1 MTETV
6 TPKLILRQ
14 AAELLDLDITD
25 ERAEQLAPEVQAI
38 NHAVSEAAFDLG
50 FDDEPVGFFRALRL
64 QKPADG
70 GDQ

>member
-14 AAELLDLDITD
+14 AAELQNLDISE
-25 ERAEQLAPEVQAI
+25 ERAEQLAPEVQSI
-38 NHAVSEAAFDLG
+38 NHDVSDAAFDLE

-64 QKPADG
+64 QKPLDG
-70 GDQ
+70 GER

>member
-6 TPKLILRQ
+6 TPILILRQ
-14 AAELLDLDITD
+14 AAELQDLDITD
-25 ERAEQLAPEVQAI
+25 ERADVLAPEVQAI
-38 NHAVSEAAFDLG
+38 NEAVSEAAFDLE

-70 GDQ
+70 GNQ

>member
-14 AAELLDLDITD
+14 AAELLDLDITE

-38 NHAVSEAAFDLG
+38 NHEVSEAAFDLE
-50 FDDEPVGFFRALRL
+50 FDDEPVGFFRALRQ

>member
-1 MTETV
+1 MTEDV

-14 AAELLDLDITD
+14 AAELQNLDITE

-38 NHAVSEAAFDLG
+38 NRDVSDAAFDLE

-64 QKPADG
+64 QKPSDG
-70 GDQ
+70 GEQ

>member
-6 TPKLILRQ
+6 TPILILRQ
-14 AAELLDLDITD
+14 AAELQGLDITD
-25 ERAEQLAPEVQAI
+25 ERADVLAPEVQAI
-38 NHAVSEAAFDLG
+38 NEAVSEAAFDLE

-70 GDQ
+70 GNQ

>member
-1 MTETV
+1 MTEDV

-14 AAELLDLDITD
+14 AAELQNLDITE

-38 NHAVSEAAFDLG
+38 NHDVSDAAFDLE

-64 QKPADG
+64 QKPAEG
-70 GDQ
+70 GDR

>member
-14 AAELLDLDITD
+14 AAELQDLDITD
-25 ERAEQLAPEVQAI
+25 ERADVLAPEVQAI
-38 NHAVSEAAFDLG
+38 NEAVSEAAFDLE
-50 FDDEPVGFFRALRL
+50 FDDEPVGFFRALRQ
-64 QKPADG
+64 QKPAGG

>member
-1 MTETV
+1 MTEDV

-14 AAELLDLDITD
+14 AAELQNLDITE
-25 ERAEQLAPEVQAI
+25 ERAGELAPEVQSI
-38 NHAVSEAAFDLG
+38 NHDVCEAAFDLE

-70 GDQ
+70 GEE

>member
-14 AAELLDLDITD
+14 AAELQNLDISE
-25 ERAEQLAPEVQAI
+25 ERAEQLAPEVQSI
-38 NHAVSEAAFDLG
+38 NHDVSEAAFDLE

-64 QKPADG
+64 QMPAG
-70 GDQ
+70 GEE